1 MTREA
6 IYTALFARL
15 QEAYAW
21 NTSSRVLLHWSDV
34 DAIQQPAMFQT
45 QTGEVVQRITRQ
57 PAKLMMSVK
66 VYLYAHSQTAAGR
79 APASVLN
86 DLVDAVFAAMA
97 PNAPGLETQTLGGLV
112 EWARI
117 EGSIETDEGL
127 LGDQAVAIVPI
138 TILTTA

>member
-1 MTREA
+1 
-6 IYTALFARL
+6 
-15 QEAYAW
+15 
-21 NTSSRVLLHWSDV
+21 
-34 DAIQQPAMFQT
+34 
-45 QTGEVVQRITRQ
+45 VVQRITRQ